1 MKVKVYEFS
10 KQNYAFRSV
19 NMGEKFLGE
28 FDAQIVCN
36 KTYGNGLTEIQI
48 LTLNIEGLES
58 VDFARSVYWKVGEED
73 GLRNPCLTKGHR
85 ISVYTHNPDQG
96 IAWGYYIERI

>member
-1 MKVKVYEFS
+1 MKIKVYEFS
-10 KQNYAFRSV
+10 QQNYAFRSV

-28 FDAQIVCN
+28 FDAHIVV
-36 KTYGNGLTEIQI
+36 KHTYGCCPPIQ
-48 LTLNIEGLES
+48 TLELVIEGLES
-58 VDFARSVYWKVGEED
+58 VEFARSVYWKVGEED
-73 GLRNPCLTKGHR
+73 GLRNTCLTKGHR